1 MDLIIKGHKSFVQGE
16 ISLPG
21 DKSISHRALLIGAL
35 PKGKYKITNFPF
47 SEDCISTLNAM
58 KALGVKIYKN
68 YENIEL
74 ITPGYRGFNSY
85 VDSIDCGNSGTTA
98 RLITGLLCGANVQ
111 TKLLGDASLSKR
123 PMDRVIGPLKD
134 MGGNIESIEG
144 KLPLSINKSIHGT
157 LKGIDYNMLVD
168 SAQVKSSILIAG
180 YMAEGITKV
189 TERNYSRNHTELLFK
204 FLGADLLVQDKAI
217 NIKNSEMYCKDLNI
231 PGDISSAA
239 FIIAL
244 TILTPKSSITI
255 NNLLLNKRRKRYIE
269 ILKLMGADIEYQI
282 NGEECGEAIGS
293 LQVKSSELKPIII
306 EEEDIPNII
315 DEIPIFS
322 ILASF
327 CSGVSIIKGV
337 NELKYKESNRIS
349 CILNNLST
357 CDINCSYIDN
367 NLYIEGKE
375 DFINKDITIETLSD
389 HRIAMAFAV
398 LASRNKGATKI
409 LNWDCTKISFPDSEK
424 YFRMFLNF

>member
-1 MDLIIKGHKSFVQGE
+1 MDLIIKGYKNSVCGD

-58 KALGVKIYKN
+58 KALGVKICEN
-68 YENIEL
+68 HGNIEL
-74 ITPGYRGFNSY
+74 VTPGYRGFNSY
-85 VDSIDCGNSGTTA
+85 VDSIDCGNSGTTT
-98 RLITGLLCGANVQ
+98 RLITGLLCGANIQ

-123 PMDRVIGPLKD
+123 PMDRVIGPLRD
-134 MGGNIESIEG
+134 MGGNIESIER

-157 LKGIDYNMLVD
+157 LKGIDYNMPVD

-204 FLGADLLVQDKAI
+204 FLGADLVVHDKVI
-217 NIKNSEMYCKDLNI
+217 NIKNSEMYCRDLNI

-255 NNLLLNKRRKRYIE
+255 SNLLLNKRRKRYIE
-269 ILKLMGADIEYQI
+269 ILKLMGADIEYQVT
-282 NGEECGEAIGS
+282 GEECGEAIGN
-293 LQVKSSELKPIII
+293 LQVKSSNLDPITI

-322 ILASF
+322 VLCSF
-327 CSGVSIIKGV
+327 CKGVSVIKGI

-349 CILNNLST
+349 SLLSNLTS
-357 CDINCSYIDN
+357 CNINCSYDGED
-367 NLYIEGKE
+367 LYIEGKE
-375 DFINKDITIETLSD
+375 EFINKDITIETFND

-398 LASRNKGATKI
+398 LASRNNGITKI
-409 LNWDCTKISFPDSEK
+409 SNWDCTKISFPGSEK
-424 YFRMFLNF
+424 YFSMFLNF

>member
-21 DKSISHRALLIGAL
+21 DKSVSHRALLIGAL
-35 PKGKYKITNFPF
+35 PKGEYKITNFPL

-58 KALGVKIYKN
+58 KALGVQI
-68 YENIEL
+68 YENEHNIKL
-74 ITPGYRGFNSY
+74 VTPGYSGFNST
-85 VDSIDCGNSGTTA
+85 VDFIDCGNSGTTA
-98 RLITGLLCGANVQ
+98 RLITGLLCGANIH
-111 TKLLGDASLSKR
+111 TKLIGDGSLSKR
-123 PMDRVIGPLKD
+123 PMNRVIDPLKD
-134 MGGNIESIEG
+134 MGANIESLDG
-144 KLPLSINKSIHGT
+144 KFPLTINKTIGGT

-180 YMAEGITKV
+180 YMAEGVTKI
-189 TERNYSRNHTELLFK
+189 TERNYSRNHTELLLK
-204 FLGADLLVQDKAI
+204 FLGADLLVQDKVI
-217 NIKNSEMYCKDLNI
+217 KIKNSEMYCRDLNI

-244 TILTPKSSITI
+244 TILTPKSSIVI
-255 NNLLLNKRRKRYIE
+255 NNLLLNRRRKRYID
-269 ILKLMGADIEYQI
+269 ILKLMGADIEYQVT
-282 NGEECGEAIGS
+282 GEECGEVIGN
-293 LQVKSSELKPIII
+293 LQVKSSNLKPIII

-322 ILASF
+322 VLCSF
-327 CSGVSIIKGV
+327 CKGVSVIKGV

-349 CILNNLST
+349 SILNNLSS
-357 CDINCSYIDN
+357 CHINCSYDGN
-367 NLYIEGKE
+367 DLYIEGKE
-375 DFINKDITIETLSD
+375 EFINKNITIETFSD

-398 LASRNKGATKI
+398 LASRNKGITKI
-409 LNWDCTKISFPDSEK
+409 LNWECTKISFPGSEK